1 MPGIQRLDVRGLS
14 CPQPALRTTEVL
26 SRLTAG
32 TLEVLLDAGTARD
45 NVVRIAER
53 AGWQIAEQDE
63 PDGGLRLIL
72 RK

>member
-1 MPGIQRLDVRGLS
+1 MPDMQQLDVRGLS
-14 CPQPALRTTEVL
+14 CPQPALRAREVL
-26 SRLTAG
+26 SRLTSG

-53 AGWQIAEQDE
+53 AGWQVDEQE
-63 PDGGLRLIL
+63 GPDGSLRLIL